1 MKFRDNSVFSDI
13 VMNSATKFISGHAD
27 LMAGVLTI
35 KGERC
40 FWLFLDYEQCLL
52 ACKLVLQLLSLR
64 FAFRHGVGWLAWRK
78 SCISFRTQRVQG

>member
-40 FWLFLDYEQCLL
+40 F
-52 ACKLVLQLLSLR
+52 
-64 FAFRHGVGWLAWRK
+64 
-78 SCISFRTQRVQG
+78 